1 MKNFRTPLQRA
12 EVSLFVSY
20 SISAS
25 LQKSM
30 NAEAAFDREYAGFQH
45 ELENVLVYF
54 LYRYFIKCSRDLS
67 ACERLFSAVCMT
79 LAVRGLFL
87 REFAEKGSLPSL
99 ERRIELVKEF
109 SKEVEY
115 DSDNMDIIYEEIQQ
129 NADIRDI
136 LCGLCM

>member
-1 MKNFRTPLQRA
+1 
-12 EVSLFVSY
+12 
-20 SISAS
+20 
-25 LQKSM
+25 
-30 NAEAAFDREYAGFQH
+30 
-45 ELENVLVYF
+45 
-54 LYRYFIKCSRDLS
+54 
-67 ACERLFSAVCMT
+67 MT

-87 REFAEKGSLPSL
+87 REFAENGSLPSL

>member
-1 MKNFRTPLQRA
+1 
-12 EVSLFVSY
+12 
-20 SISAS
+20 
-25 LQKSM
+25 
-30 NAEAAFDREYAGFQH
+30 
-45 ELENVLVYF
+45 
-54 LYRYFIKCSRDLS
+54 
-67 ACERLFSAVCMT
+67 MT

-136 LCGLCM
+136 LCGMCM